1 MTHEDY
7 SNAIESHPK
16 LPLYVT
22 GNSKGLLCL
31 WNFGQLTDKSLN
43 QWILDPETPPAQAN
57 PKKATIRKIAFSD
70 GGDKIA
76 AVNMDGIFYM
86 SNFDLKESSKQ
97 STLYDTAGLARNKE
111 FRINDFQFLD
121 GDSLVACCSLKDRS
135 I

>member
-1 MTHEDY
+1 MDVTHEDY

-31 WNFGQLTDKSLN
+31 WNFGQVTDRSLN

-76 AVNMDGIFYM
+76 AANMDGCLYLM
-86 SNFDLKESSKQ
+86 GFDLREQSKQ
-97 STLYDTAGLARNKE
+97 ASLYDTQFLNRSKE
-111 FRINDFQFLD
+111 LRINDF
-121 GDSLVACCSLKDRS
+121 
-135 I
+135 